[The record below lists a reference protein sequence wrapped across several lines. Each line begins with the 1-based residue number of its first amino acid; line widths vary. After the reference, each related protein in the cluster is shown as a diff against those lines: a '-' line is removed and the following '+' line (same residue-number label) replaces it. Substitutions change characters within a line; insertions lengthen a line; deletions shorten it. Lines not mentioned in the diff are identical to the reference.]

1 MTGLHMPPMPAT
13 LHDWQFPQLAEA
25 QQTPSVQLPLPHSA
39 PPEQSW
45 PRRLRPQDPALQT
58 FPGAQ
63 STSAPQAA
71 WQVVPLHAYAP
82 QDCVTGGRQLPAPSQ
97 VRASVA
103 VVPDAGQ
110 VGGAH
115 WVPAAYSWQLPAP
128 SQKPVFPQVVAP
140 AAVHWPFGSMPS
152 AGTGLQVPGVPTS
165 AHDVQ
170 LPLQAV
176 MQQTPWAQNPLWQ
189 SPGAAQLAPGGR
201 KPHEPLLQ
209 TLGVA
214 QSASAVQVDLQARL
228 PHLNG
233 KQELCGGVTHAPAP
247 SHADAGVSV
256 LVFAGQ
262 LADAQG
268 VP

>member
-1 MTGLHMPPMPAT
+1 M
-13 LHDWQFPQLAEA
+13 
-25 QQTPSVQLPLPHSA
+25 
-39 PPEQSW
+39 
-45 PRRLRPQDPALQT
+45 
-58 FPGAQ
+58 
-63 STSAPQAA
+63 
-71 WQVVPLHAYAP
+71 
-82 QDCVTGGRQLPAPSQ
+82 PAPSH

-103 VVPDAGQ
+103 VVVPAGQ
-110 VGGAH
+110 DGGAH
-115 WVPAAYSWQLPAP
+115 CVPASYSWQPPAP
-128 SQKPVFPQVVAP
+128 SQKPVMPQPEVLCV
-140 AAVHWPFGSMPS
+140 VHWPFGSMPP
-152 AGTGLQVPGVPTS
+152 AVIGLQAPSVPTS
-165 AHDVQ
+165 AHDMQ

-201 KPHEPLLQ
+201 KPHDPLLQ

-214 QSASAVQVDLQARL
+214 QSASAVQVDLKARL

-262 LADAQG
+262 LAEAHG
-268 VP
+268 VPCP